1 MRRTERG
8 WAGHFCCV
16 YKCNFRR
23 NTLLEHNDIKIV
35 VSTVGAMLDSG
46 RYEALDSK
54 NRFYETM
61 AFHSKGSDVE
71 YHDIDSEKQVDF
83 DSEWETNILDDNK
96 ANDNHE
102 KVVDEII
109 KGLLDGKDYK

>member
-8 WAGHFCCV
+8 WAGHFCCAF
-16 YKCNFRR
+16 KCAFRR

-35 VSTVGAMLDSG
+35 VSTVGAMLERG

-61 AFHSKGSDVE
+61 AFHSKESDKE
-71 YHDIDSEKQVDF
+71 YHNIDGDKQVSF
-83 DSEWETNILDDNK
+83 DSEWETTKLDDIK
-96 ANDNHE
+96 ANDTHE
-102 KVVDEII
+102 KVVDEIT
-109 KGLLDGKDYK
+109 KGLLSDKEEK